1 VVCQDPVKTGN
12 GFHHA
17 TNRKIAERQRAML
30 RKGNVPSVMN
40 VRYRI
45 NASGNSLG
53 YE

>member
-17 TNRKIAERQRAML
+17 INRKIAERQRAML
-30 RKGNVPSVMN
+30 RKSNVPSVMI
-40 VRYRI
+40 VSDRI